1 MVKEVHAA
9 HILVKTEKQA
19 ADILAEVK
27 GGKNF
32 GDLAKKYSECPSKK
46 KGGDLNWFKRGQMV
60 KPFEDAAFSAKKGDV
75 IGPVKTEFGW
85 HVIKILEQR

>member
-19 ADILAEVK
+19 ADILAEVN

-32 GDLAKKYSECPSKK
+32 GDLARKYSGCPSKK
-46 KGGDLNWFKRGQMV
+46 KGGDLG
-60 KPFEDAAFSAKKGDV
+60 
-75 IGPVKTEFGW
+75 
-85 HVIKILEQR
+85 